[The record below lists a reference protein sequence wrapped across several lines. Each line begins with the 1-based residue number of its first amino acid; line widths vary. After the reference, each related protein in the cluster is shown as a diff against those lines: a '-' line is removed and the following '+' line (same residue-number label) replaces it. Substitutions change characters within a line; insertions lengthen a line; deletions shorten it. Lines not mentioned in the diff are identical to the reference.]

1 MKILHVVP
9 GLNEGG
15 NGIAVAAK
23 LIAEGQSKSGD
34 EVEVVDTREFASST
48 VQPSTSNLQPLSAY
62 AEIWVHSMWL
72 PVTLKACWKVLRLK
86 RANLHSTTTTSNYDS
101 LSWIAGNM
109 VRIDEGGRIIS
120 CVRGNGWHDWL
131 YHHAVP
137 HVYGPSAFFRREL
150 FERVGGFDTSL
161 DVCMDWDLWI
171 RFMKA
176 GARFRRI
183 GDYCWGLRQWT
194 QSKTQRT
201 LDATTARR
209 HADEVSRMLAKN
221 ELVPT
226 VMGTLTNR
234 IWRLLDGA
242 LVRSWM
248 DTLRLRGRM
257 V

>member
-1 MKILHVVP
+1 MNRPLFSCVVP
-9 GLNEGG
+9 VKGPRPYFDTAIKSLLAQGMGDDLEIIVQDGD
-15 NGIAVAAK
+15 VEPDK
-23 LIAEGQSKSGD
+23 GQSDALNKGFAKAKGEWLFWLNADDVLMPGALKKVKEMASGFRFQVSG
-34 EVEVVDTREFASST
+34 EECVD
-48 VQPSTSNLQPLSAY
+48 
-62 AEIWVHSMWL
+62 
-72 PVTLKACWKVLRLK
+72 
-86 RANLHSTTTTSNYDS
+86 
-101 LSWIAGNM
+101 WIVGNT
-109 VRIDEGGRIIS
+109 VRIDEDGRIIS

-137 HVYGPSAFFRREL
+137 HVYGPSAFFRRDL
-150 FERVGGFDTSL
+150 FERVGGFDASL

-171 RFMKA
+171 RFMRV

-183 GDYCWGLRQWT
+183 GGYCWGLRHWT

-201 LDATTARR
+201 LDVRSAQR

-234 IWRLLDGA
+234 VWRLLDGA
-242 LVRSWM
+242 LVGSWM

>member
-1 MKILHVVP
+1 MSCPLFSCVMPVKGP
-9 GLNEGG
+9 RPYMD
-15 NGIAVAAK
+15 VALESLRNQGMGDDLEIIVQDADVEPDK
-23 LIAEGQSKSGD
+23 GQSDALNKG
-34 EVEVVDTREFASST
+34 FAKAKGEWLFWLNADDVLLPGVLHKIRAIIHCSPSAST
-48 VQPSTSNLQPLSAY
+48 NS
-62 AEIWVHSMWL
+62 WL
-72 PVTLKACWKVLRLK
+72 V
-86 RANLHSTTTTSNYDS
+86 
-101 LSWIAGNM
+101 GNM
-109 VRIDEGGRIIS
+109 VRIDGGGRIIS

-150 FERVGGFDTSL
+150 FERVGGFDISL

-176 GARFRRI
+176 GARFRRV
-183 GDYCWGLRQWT
+183 GDYCWGLRQWA

-201 LDATTARR
+201 LDERTALR
-209 HADEVSRMLAKN
+209 HANEVSRMLAKN

-234 IWRLLDGA
+234 VWRLMDGA
-242 LVRSWM
+242 LVRSWI

-257 V
+257 I